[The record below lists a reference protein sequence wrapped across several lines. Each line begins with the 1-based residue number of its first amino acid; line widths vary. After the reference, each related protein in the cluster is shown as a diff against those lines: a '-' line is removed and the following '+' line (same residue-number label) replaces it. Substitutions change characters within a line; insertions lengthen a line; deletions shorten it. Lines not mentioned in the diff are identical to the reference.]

1 MYIPQEESVEAE
13 ILVTSSFV
21 ELTARTSTES
31 LVQTVTGK
39 VTVVTS
45 AVLESVL
52 GTTTEGRVEVHGF
65 STEHQDSTGTAI
77 HIG

>member
-52 GTTTEGRVEVHGF
+52 GTTKEGRVEVQGVF
-65 STEHQDSTGTAI
+65 Y
-77 HIG
+77 

>member
-1 MYIPQEESVEAE
+1 MYISQEESVEAE

-52 GTTTEGRVEVHGF
+52 GTTKEGRVEVQGVF
-65 STEHQDSTGTAI
+65 Y
-77 HIG
+77 

>member
-13 ILVTSSFV
+13 ISVTSSFV

-52 GTTTEGRVEVHGF
+52 GTTTEGRVEVQGVF
-65 STEHQDSTGTAI
+65 Y
-77 HIG
+77 